1 MNQKTDQQGRTV
13 RREFLASAGSGLL
26 LLKPE
31 TVFGS
36 QANSA
41 LEMGLI
47 GCGLRGTY
55 DAVQIKE
62 YTGTRFVALADAFQD
77 PIDKTRQKLEVPDA
91 RPYVGFH
98 AYQELLA
105 SHVDAVLIATPP
117 YFHPQHAAAAVDAG
131 KHVFLAKP
139 VAVDVPGTQWI
150 AATGKKAE
158 GKTSFLVDFWSEGD
172 LSFQECAARVKQ
184 GDIGIPAVAQAY
196 YHAPRLPVRFKGMSA
211 TEARLRNWVFDKTIS
226 GDILI
231 EQNVHVLAD
240 VRWFLNAVPVKA
252 CGTGGRKVRVDA
264 GDCWDNF
271 EVAYEYPGGVHVD
284 FSSSQFTKG
293 FNDICTRIFGSEG
306 TLEVHHYAY
315 GPISITGDHPWK
327 PDRESDAKGLKSV
340 VANAKKFT
348 DSIHSGHFVNNV
360 PDSVK
365 TNLTAL
371 LGRTAAY
378 KGTVV
383 TMDEMMRANEKYE
396 LSLPGIG

>member
-1 MNQKTDQQGRTV
+1 MNEKTDLM
-13 RREFLASAGSGLL
+13 RRNFLASAGTGLL

-41 LEMGLI
+41 VEIGLI

-62 YTGTRFVALADAFQD
+62 FTGAHFVALADAFQD
-77 PIDKTRQKLEVPDA
+77 PIDKTRQKLKAADA
-91 RPYVGFH
+91 RQYLGYN
-98 AYQELLA
+98 AYKELLA
-105 SHVDAVLIATPP
+105 SHVDAVLIASPP
-117 YFHPQHAAAAVDAG
+117 YFHPLHASAAVAAG

-139 VAVDVPGTQWI
+139 VAVDVPGTKLI

-172 LSFQECAARVKQ
+172 VTFQECAAHVKE
-184 GDIGIPAVAQAY
+184 GAIGKPALVQAY
-196 YHAPRLPVRFKGMSA
+196 YHAPRLPIRYTGLS
-211 TEARLRNWVFDKTIS
+211 ESESRLRNWVFDKKIS
-226 GDILI
+226 GDIII

-240 VRWFLNAVPVKA
+240 VRWFLGNVVPLRA
-252 CGTGGRKVRVDA
+252 RGTGGRSVRVDA

-271 EVAYEYPGGVHVD
+271 VVAYDYPDGVHVD

-293 FNDICTRIFGSEG
+293 FNDICTRIYGSEG
-306 TLEVHHYAY
+306 TLEAHHYGYA
-315 GPISITGDHPWK
+315 PTTITGDHPWK
-327 PDRESDAKGLKSV
+327 PDQEPDVKGLKSV
-340 VANAKKFT
+340 VANARKFV
-348 DSIHSGHFVNNV
+348 DSIHSGQYVNNV

-365 TNLTAL
+365 TNYTAL

-383 TMDEMMRANEKYE
+383 TMEEMLKADEKYE
-396 LSLPGIG
+396 VKLPVLG